1 MTIKPCIAHLKCA
14 IEVRF
19 DLEND
24 STSLHRLLMT
34 VLTEKITGLITIAT
48 LSFVFSIGLS
58 DVVLTPLLLKLLLQL
73 FPAHHPCIGI
83 T

>member
-1 MTIKPCIAHLKCA
+1 
-14 IEVRF
+14 
-19 DLEND
+19 
-24 STSLHRLLMT
+24 MT
-34 VLTEKITGLITIAT
+34 VLAEKITGLITIT
-48 LSFVFSIGLS
+48 ILSFVFSIGLS